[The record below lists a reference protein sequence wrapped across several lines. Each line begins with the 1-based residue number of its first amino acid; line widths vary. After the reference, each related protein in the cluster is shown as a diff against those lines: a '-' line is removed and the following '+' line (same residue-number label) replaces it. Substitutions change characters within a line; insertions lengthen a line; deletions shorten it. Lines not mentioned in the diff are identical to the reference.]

1 MAQGHQLFVDELT
14 QLTAEIPDPRL
25 VAIAATITAP
35 LRVAVCGRRGV
46 GRRTV
51 AEALEAAGVS
61 VVGAPGLDPGL
72 DAAAGADVDV
82 QVVAETVKP
91 EDTAALAARRRPV
104 LVVLNKADLPGR
116 CGVAEVAGATR
127 APAESMSALF
137 ALAASGGRLDG
148 ELWAGLGCLAAQPA
162 DISSAERFV
171 SCPHP
176 VPPQTR
182 ERLCAVLDLSGI
194 ELAVE
199 LARRGG
205 TAGQA
210 RTKLRRLSGVD
221 LVVARLHAVGAG
233 VYHRRTVEAVA
244 RLEALAVGDS
254 RIDEFLTRDATVAA
268 RLAAAIAAVG
278 EHHMSGEPALC
289 RARRWQ
295 AYRSAPLRAA
305 QQACAAD
312 IARGSL
318 RAWAVT
324 RGRS

>member
-14 QLTAEIPDPRL
+14 LLTAEIPDPRL
-25 VAIAATITAP
+25 VAIAARITAP
-35 LRVAVCGRRGV
+35 LRVAVRGRPGV

-51 AEALEAAGVS
+51 AQALDAAGVS
-61 VVGAPGLDPGL
+61 VLGAPGP
-72 DAAAGADVDV
+72 DAAPGADVDV

-91 EDTAALAARRRPV
+91 EDAAALAARRRLV

-137 ALAASGGRLDG
+137 ALAASGGRLDD
-148 ELWAGLGCLAAQPA
+148 ELWEALERLAAQPA

-176 VPPQTR
+176 VPPRTR
-182 ERLCAVLDLSGI
+182 ARLCAVLDLSGI
-194 ELAVE
+194 EPAVE
-199 LARRGG
+199 LARGGG

-210 RTKLRRLSGVD
+210 RTMLRRLSGVD
-221 LVVARLHAVGAG
+221 RVVARLDAVGAG
-233 VYHRRTVEAVA
+233 VYHRRTAEAVA

-268 RLAAAIAAVG
+268 RMAAAVAVVG
-278 EHHMSGEPALC
+278 DQHLSGEPVLC

-295 AYRSAPLRAA
+295 AYRSAPLGAT

-318 RAWAVT
+318 RAWAAS
-324 RGRS
+324 RDRS